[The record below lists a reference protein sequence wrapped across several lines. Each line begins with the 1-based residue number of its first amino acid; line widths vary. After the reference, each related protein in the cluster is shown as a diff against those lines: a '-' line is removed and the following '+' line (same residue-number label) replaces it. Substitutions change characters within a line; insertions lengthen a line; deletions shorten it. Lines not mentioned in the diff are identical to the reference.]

1 MSIHRFNSHP
11 PRLILVVT
19 VGLLVCLGAPVREAP
34 AAKKTPADKG
44 LKIKNRTP
52 FIINIYIGGVRS
64 GWVKPFR
71 TEVFK
76 GLKAGK
82 HKLYAITHYGSSFW
96 GPLKVNVP
104 GAWNLTPDSGTKDP
118 DLEAALAGR
127 IYRRNRSS
135 LVACDKLADRRGEDL
150 QGKRAD
156 FEIEVDDKGKG
167 KAKVTGTHIRRRL
180 NSCYRAV
187 TGTWKYPE
195 TGNPYVVSFSHIH

>member
-1 MSIHRFNSHP
+1 MSSSRFG
-11 PRLILVVT
+11 RQLVLAAVT
-19 VGLLVCLGAPVREAP
+19 GLLLCLGAPVKEAP
-34 AAKKTPADKG
+34 AAKKKPSDPV
-44 LKIKNRTP
+44 LRIKNRTP

-64 GWVKPFR
+64 GWIKPFR

-76 GLKAGK
+76 GLKVGK

-96 GPLKVNVP
+96 GPMKIGVP
-104 GAWNLTPDSGTKDP
+104 GALNLTPDSGTKDP

-135 LVACDKLADRRGEDL
+135 LRACDKLADRRGEDL
-150 QGKRAD
+150 RGKRTD
-156 FEIEVDDKGKG
+156 IEIEVDDKGKG
-167 KAKVTGTHIRRRL
+167 KAKITGAHVTRRL
-180 NSCYRAV
+180 GSCYRAV